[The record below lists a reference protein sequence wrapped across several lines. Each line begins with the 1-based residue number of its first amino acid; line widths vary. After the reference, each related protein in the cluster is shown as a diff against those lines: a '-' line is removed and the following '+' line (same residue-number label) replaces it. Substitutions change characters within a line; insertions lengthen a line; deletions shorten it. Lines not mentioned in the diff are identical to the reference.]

1 MRSLSK
7 PFVSLV
13 IMLVV
18 AGTIVYANK
27 NQTALKTP
35 SAAKFARSLPD
46 DSRSVL
52 ENCDKL
58 TLYSLKPFPTH
69 SENGKPDP
77 GTFEDYP
84 IVGKMVVPA
93 KQRAAVLAQLYNGL
107 TFPDNAGIPG
117 CFNPHHALRAVK
129 GKCFVD
135 IVICFGC
142 MQMQVFT
149 EKRPD
154 QMTTGIS
161 SEPRPA
167 LDRILKDGKVKLSE

>member
-1 MRSLSK
+1 
-7 PFVSLV
+7 
-13 IMLVV
+13 MLVV

-35 SAAKFARSLPD
+35 SAAKFARSLSD

-84 IVGKMVVPA
+84 IVGKTEIPA
-93 KQRAAVLAQLYNGL
+93 DRRNEVLAQLYNGL
-107 TFPDNAGIPG
+107 AVPDNFLSFG
-117 CFNPHHALRAVK
+117 CFSPRHGLRAEK
-129 GKCFVD
+129 GKQCVD
-135 IVICFGC
+135 LMICFSC
-142 MQMQVFT
+142 QQMQVFT

-161 SEPRPA
+161 SEPRHA
-167 LDRILKDGKVKLSE
+167 FDRILKDGKVKLSE

>member
-58 TLYSLKPFPTH
+58 TLYSLKPAYNFNTDGSAFQGGFH
-69 SENGKPDP
+69 
-77 GTFEDYP
+77 DYP
-84 IVGKMVVPA
+84 VLGKTEIPA
-93 KQRAAVLAQLYNGL
+93 DRRNEVLAQLYNGL
-107 TFPDNAGIPG
+107 AVPDNFLSYA
-117 CFNPHHALRAVK
+117 CFCPRHGLRAEK
-129 GKCFVD
+129 GKQYVD
-135 IVICFGC
+135 LVICFSC
-142 MQMQVFT
+142 QQMQVFT

-167 LDRILKDGKVKLSE
+167 FDRILKDGKVKLSE

>member
-1 MRSLSK
+1 
-7 PFVSLV
+7 
-13 IMLVV
+13 MLRPPES
-18 AGTIVYANK
+18 GSYIFTD
-27 NQTALKTP
+27 P
-35 SAAKFARSLPD
+35 KFARSLPD
-46 DSRSVL
+46 NSRSVL

-58 TLYSLKPFPTH
+58 TLYSLKPAYNFNTDGSAFQGGFH
-69 SENGKPDP
+69 
-77 GTFEDYP
+77 DYP

-129 GKCFVD
+129 GKCVVD

-142 MQMQVFT
+142 MQMQIYT
-149 EKRPD
+149 EKHKD
-154 QMTTGIS
+154 YDLDGIS

-167 LDRILKDGKVKLSE
+167 FDRILKDGKVKLSE